1 MRVTV
6 FLQLSTGRRLYPHVN
21 IFETRSRWSSTETLQ
36 SSLYK
41 KLTSR
46 SPNIIFDYLSPTS
59 SHLLNVTLAD
69 FLPESCYPPGFS
81 TQHLELPLS
90 HRQSYNT
97 TLPQGHHTVYFSPQ
111 VPSSSLLPDGTDPLQ
126 SPGEPFVR
134 RMWAGGSL
142 EFDTSS
148 CNQLAIQNDRAC
160 CTESI
165 SDVLVK
171 GVEGDEKVFVTIKRD
186 IGIIGN
192 PTDSPLTD
200 NDSGKRN
207 VISQT
212 AIEEKRN
219 IVFMRQR
226 APAAARND
234 TARPGKILKRMT
246 SIVTLVPH
254 SLIIV

>member
-1 MRVTV
+1 MRATA
-6 FLQLSTGRRLYPHVN
+6 FIQLLTFRRRVPHAN
-21 IFETRSRWSSTETLQ
+21 IFETRSRRSSTSTETLQ
-36 SSLYK
+36 SSLLK

-59 SHLLNVTLAD
+59 SHLLNITLAD
-69 FLPESCYPPGFS
+69 FLPESCYPSGFS

-90 HRQSYNT
+90 HNQSCNI

-111 VPSSSLLPDGTDPLQ
+111 VPSSRLLPDGTDPLQ

-148 CNQLAIQNDRAC
+148 FNRLTMQNEAAC

-165 SDVLVK
+165 SDVSVK
-171 GVEGDEKVFVTIKRD
+171 GLDGDEKVYVTIKRE
-186 IGIIGN
+186 IGTIWNSIGSS
-192 PTDSPLTD
+192 PTDTE
-200 NDSGKRN
+200 SGKRTF
-207 VISQT
+207 ISQA

-219 IVFMRQR
+219 LVFMRQKS
-226 APAAARND
+226 PAAARSD
-234 TARPGKILKRMT
+234 AARPGKILKRMT
-246 SIVTLVPH
+246 TSDSFLVSQIH
-254 SLIIV
+254 